1 MPVILKQVNKME
13 IPRID
18 FDGGYVDRVNIS
30 LGIRD
35 NNSVSLAFN

>member
-1 MPVILKQVNKME
+1 MPAILEQINNLK

-18 FDGGYVDRVNIS
+18 FDGGYVDRIDIN